1 MKLKYYINKAQT
13 PHIKLHMLLRGA
25 VIHAY
30 TEGRR
35 ERLNNIRALTHHFI
49 TLGYISDILDHN
61 KSQRFKRN
69 TFTFFLNVTLV
80 MTYLQTHHVQR
91 QEDVRRINQ

>member
-35 ERLNNIRALTHHFI
+35 ERLNNIRALVI
-49 TLGYISDILDHN
+49 LSPSDI
-61 KSQRFKRN
+61 F
-69 TFTFFLNVTLV
+69 
-80 MTYLQTHHVQR
+80 
-91 QEDVRRINQ
+91 RIF